1 MAVFASFVTL
11 TMHILDKPWDSTAKS
26 DLAAMQDAYKFVLD
40 LINFNSSLPPER
52 IDSLDSMLK
61 IYRWHLESAERAIR
75 LTQDVA

>member
-11 TMHILDKPWDSTAKS
+11 TMHILDKPWDPNAKA

-40 LINFNSSLPPER
+40 LVNFNSSLPPDR
-52 IDSLDSMLK
+52 VGSLDSMLK
-61 IYRWHLESAERAIR
+61 ICRWHLDSAERAIR